1 MHSPTALALLAPLAI
16 ALPACSGETDP
27 GASPAPT
34 VTVTESATATATTT
48 ATVTATPQPTS
59 SSATSSS
66 PARMERC
73 GDVGF
78 EPGTDAGSFDVEA
91 SGVGC
96 QEARR
101 VAASAEGQGGEA
113 FTALGFR
120 CQPQGT
126 TGQLPSVVYAC
137 SDASDARIMFRTS

>member
-1 MHSPTALALLAPLAI
+1 MHSPTALALLAPLAL
-16 ALPACSGETDP
+16 ALAACSGEIDP

-34 VTVTESATATATTT
+34 VTVTESVTATATTT
-48 ATVTATPQPTS
+48 ATVTATPTS
-59 SSATSSS
+59 SGSS
-66 PARMERC
+66 PAGMERC

-91 SGVGC
+91 TGVGC